1 MDFFERL
8 PAFIAA
14 HPILALGFIGVS
26 AALIATEV
34 AHLGRK
40 YRGVGPAQLTE
51 LINRENAL
59 VVDLRTAA
67 DFEAG
72 HIAGSQ
78 HLPMSQVD
86 PEHKLLA
93 KARERPLVLVCQRGL
108 HAGGVAQRLA
118 KAGFQK
124 VYLLDGGI
132 AAWQQADLPLVQGRG

>member
-8 PAFIAA
+8 PEFIAA
-14 HPILALGFIGVS
+14 HPVLALGFIGVT

-40 YRGVGPAQLTE
+40 YRSIGPAQLTE
-51 LINRENAL
+51 LSNRENAL
-59 VVDLRTAA
+59 LLDLRTPA
-67 DFEAG
+67 DYEAG

-86 PEHKLLA
+86 PEHRLLA
-93 KARERPLVLVCQRGL
+93 KARERPVALVCQRGL
-108 HAGGVAQRLA
+108 NAGGVAQRLA
-118 KAGFQK
+118 KAGFQR
-124 VYLLDGGI
+124 VYVLEGGI